1 MIAGA
6 TRPAHPHAVRKEQV
20 MKRIARYFVQGLIIL
35 VPIALTFWL
44 LGGIF
49 VTLDQWTRAQIEV
62 VWPGVSIPGAGVLTM
77 LLLITG
83 TGFLG
88 SHFFTRRLVGA
99 FERVLDRLP
108 VVKMLHGSLRDLMSA
123 VVGPARRFDQPVAVD
138 LAAGVRGL
146 GFVTRDT
153 MNHFGM
159 PEHVAVYFPQA
170 YNFAGQV
177 LLVPRTSVHELAV
190 PSGDVMTFIVSGGVA
205 GRPPANSADSP
216 AS

>member
-1 MIAGA
+1 
-6 TRPAHPHAVRKEQV
+6 

-44 LGGIF
+44 LAGIF
-49 VTLDQWTRAQIEV
+49 VTLDSWTREQIAV
-62 VWPGVSIPGAGVLTM
+62 VWPGTSLPGVGFLTM

-88 SHFFTRRLVGA
+88 SHFFTRRLVAG
-99 FERVLDRLP
+99 FERVLEKLP

-138 LAAGVRGL
+138 LAGGVRGL
-146 GFVTRDT
+146 GFITRDS
-153 MNHFGM
+153 MAHFGL

-177 LLVPRTSVHELAV
+177 LLVPRPAVMELPV
-190 PSGDVMTFIVSGGVA
+190 PSSDVMTFIVSGGVA
-205 GRPPANSADSP
+205 GRAPAAPPPPRLTGAPSSP
-216 AS
+216 